1 MSRVNTLSSAKN
13 RELFTKLKNGDTSVR
28 ETIIKGNINLVY
40 YTFSRYFK
48 NLEVKEYEDLGLIG
62 LIKAVDRYDVEK
74 NADFATFS
82 IICIKN
88 EILGELK
95 KISKTKGDVSLY
107 DGIPWLIEDDEDM
120 QLINC
125 IPDSKDLIDDF
136 ISSVS
141 YEKITSELF
150 TPLQRDVE
158 NTIEVSVTDGI
169 ASDSY
174 FMTFIKDN
182 SAPII
187 KYNGDTDLGGLDN
200 LPTIQYSVSDPDKDK
215 VTVIEKLNGYVNVIV
230 VMKL

>member
-48 NLEVKEYEDLGLIG
+48 NLEVGEYEDLGLIG
-62 LIKAVDRYDVEK
+62 LIKAVDSYDVEK

-150 TPLQRDVE
+150 ATL
-158 NTIEVSVTDGI
+158 TDKEKELLKLFFGFYEKKYTQKEI
-169 ASDSY
+169 ASIYGVHQSQISRTITRICY
-174 FMTFIKDN
+174 KLKEVALSNCPEIKNDFE
-182 SAPII
+182 I
-187 KYNGDTDLGGLDN
+187 
-200 LPTIQYSVSDPDKDK
+200 
-215 VTVIEKLNGYVNVIV
+215 
-230 VMKL
+230 

>member
-13 RELFTKLKNGDTSVR
+13 RELFTRLKNGDTSVR

-48 NLEVKEYEDLGLIG
+48 NLEVGEYEDLRLIG
-62 LIKAVDRYDVEK
+62 LIKAVDSYDVEK
-74 NADFATFS
+74 NADFSTFS

-150 TPLQRDVE
+150 ATL
-158 NTIEVSVTDGI
+158 TDKEKELLKLFFGFYEKKYTQKEI
-169 ASDSY
+169 ASIYGVHQSHISRTITKICY
-174 FMTFIKDN
+174 KLKEVALTNCPEIKNDFE
-182 SAPII
+182 I
-187 KYNGDTDLGGLDN
+187 
-200 LPTIQYSVSDPDKDK
+200 
-215 VTVIEKLNGYVNVIV
+215 
-230 VMKL
+230 

>member
-1 MSRVNTLSSAKN
+1 MSRANTLSSAKN

-28 ETIIKGNINLVY
+28 DTIIKGNINLVY

-48 NLEVKEYEDLGLIG
+48 NLEVGEYEDLGLIG
-62 LIKAVDRYDVEK
+62 LIKAVDSYDVEK
-74 NADFATFS
+74 NADFSTFS

-107 DGIPWLIEDDEDM
+107 DGIPWLTEDDEDM

-150 TPLQRDVE
+150 ATL
-158 NTIEVSVTDGI
+158 TDKEKELLKLFFGFYEKKYTQKEI
-169 ASDSY
+169 ASIYGVHQSHISRTITKICY
-174 FMTFIKDN
+174 KLKEVALTNCPEIKNDFE
-182 SAPII
+182 I
-187 KYNGDTDLGGLDN
+187 
-200 LPTIQYSVSDPDKDK
+200 
-215 VTVIEKLNGYVNVIV
+215 
-230 VMKL
+230 

>member
-13 RELFTKLKNGDTSVR
+13 RELFIKLKNGDTSVR

-62 LIKAVDRYDVEK
+62 LIKAVDSYDVEK

-150 TPLQRDVE
+150 ATL
-158 NTIEVSVTDGI
+158 TDKEKELLKLFFGFYEKKYTQKEI
-169 ASDSY
+169 ASIYGVHQSQISRTITRICY
-174 FMTFIKDN
+174 KLKEVALSNCPEIKNDFE
-182 SAPII
+182 I
-187 KYNGDTDLGGLDN
+187 
-200 LPTIQYSVSDPDKDK
+200 
-215 VTVIEKLNGYVNVIV
+215 
-230 VMKL
+230 

>member
-48 NLEVKEYEDLGLIG
+48 NLEVKEYEDLWLIG
-62 LIKAVDRYDVEK
+62 LIKAVDSYDVEK

-150 TPLQRDVE
+150 ATL
-158 NTIEVSVTDGI
+158 TDKEKELLKLFFGFYEKKYTQKEI
-169 ASDSY
+169 ASIYGVHQSQISRTITRICY
-174 FMTFIKDN
+174 KLKEVALSNCPEIKNDFE
-182 SAPII
+182 I
-187 KYNGDTDLGGLDN
+187 
-200 LPTIQYSVSDPDKDK
+200 
-215 VTVIEKLNGYVNVIV
+215 
-230 VMKL
+230 

>member
-1 MSRVNTLSSAKN
+1 MSRTNTLSSAKN

-28 ETIIKGNINLVY
+28 DTIIKGNINLVY

-48 NLEVKEYEDLGLIG
+48 NLEVGEYEDLGLIG
-62 LIKAVDRYDVEK
+62 LIKAVDSYDVEK

-107 DGIPWLIEDDEDM
+107 DVKLGLIEYDEDM

-150 TPLQRDVE
+150 ATL
-158 NTIEVSVTDGI
+158 TDKEKELLKLFFGFYEKKYTQQEI
-169 ASDSY
+169 ASIYGVHQSRISRTITKICY
-174 FMTFIKDN
+174 KLKEVALSNCPEIKNDFE
-182 SAPII
+182 I
-187 KYNGDTDLGGLDN
+187 
-200 LPTIQYSVSDPDKDK
+200 
-215 VTVIEKLNGYVNVIV
+215 
-230 VMKL
+230 

>member
-1 MSRVNTLSSAKN
+1 MSRANTLSSAKN

-28 ETIIKGNINLVY
+28 DTIIKGNINLVY

-48 NLEVKEYEDLGLIG
+48 NLEVGEYEDLGLIG
-62 LIKAVDRYDVEK
+62 LIKAVDRYDIEK

-150 TPLQRDVE
+150 ATL
-158 NTIEVSVTDGI
+158 TDKEKELLKLFFGFYEKKYTQKEI
-169 ASDSY
+169 ASIYGVHQSHISRTITKICY
-174 FMTFIKDN
+174 KLKEVALTNCPEIKNDFE
-182 SAPII
+182 I
-187 KYNGDTDLGGLDN
+187 
-200 LPTIQYSVSDPDKDK
+200 
-215 VTVIEKLNGYVNVIV
+215 
-230 VMKL
+230 

>member
-62 LIKAVDRYDVEK
+62 LIKAVDSYDVEK
-74 NADFATFS
+74 NADFANFS

-107 DGIPWLIEDDEDM
+107 DGPSSLIEDDEDL

-150 TPLQRDVE
+150 ATL
-158 NTIEVSVTDGI
+158 TDKEKELLKLFFGFYEKKYTQKEI
-169 ASDSY
+169 ASIYGVHQSQISRTITRICY
-174 FMTFIKDN
+174 KLKEVALSNCPEIKNDFE
-182 SAPII
+182 I
-187 KYNGDTDLGGLDN
+187 
-200 LPTIQYSVSDPDKDK
+200 
-215 VTVIEKLNGYVNVIV
+215 
-230 VMKL
+230 

>member
-1 MSRVNTLSSAKN
+1 MSRANTLSSAKN
-13 RELFTKLKNGDTSVR
+13 RELFTRLKNGDTSVR

-48 NLEVKEYEDLGLIG
+48 NLEVGEYEDLGLIG
-62 LIKAVDRYDVEK
+62 LIKAVDSYDVEK
-74 NADFATFS
+74 NADFSTFS

-95 KISKTKGDVSLY
+95 KNSKTKGDVSLY
-107 DGIPWLIEDDEDM
+107 DGIPWLTEDDEDM

-150 TPLQRDVE
+150 ATL
-158 NTIEVSVTDGI
+158 TD
-169 ASDSY
+169 
-174 FMTFIKDN
+174 K
-182 SAPII
+182 
-187 KYNGDTDLGGLDN
+187 
-200 LPTIQYSVSDPDKDK
+200 
-215 VTVIEKLNGYVNVIV
+215 EKELL
-230 VMKL
+230 KLFF

>member
-48 NLEVKEYEDLGLIG
+48 NLEVGEYEDLGLIG

-150 TPLQRDVE
+150 ATL
-158 NTIEVSVTDGI
+158 TDKEKELLKLFFGFYEKKYTQKEI
-169 ASDSY
+169 ASIYGVHQSHISRTITKICY
-174 FMTFIKDN
+174 KLKEVALTNCPEIKNDFG
-182 SAPII
+182 I
-187 KYNGDTDLGGLDN
+187 
-200 LPTIQYSVSDPDKDK
+200 
-215 VTVIEKLNGYVNVIV
+215 
-230 VMKL
+230 

>member
-13 RELFTKLKNGDTSVR
+13 RELFTKFKNGDTSVR
-28 ETIIKGNINLVY
+28 DTIIKGNINLVY

-48 NLEVKEYEDLGLIG
+48 NLEVGEYEDLGLIG
-62 LIKAVDRYDVEK
+62 LIKAVDSYDVEK
-74 NADFATFS
+74 NADFANFA

-107 DGIPWLIEDDEDM
+107 DVKPGLIEYDEDM

-150 TPLQRDVE
+150 ATL
-158 NTIEVSVTDGI
+158 TDKEKELLKLFFGFYEKKYTQQEI
-169 ASDSY
+169 ASIYGVHQSRISRTITKICY
-174 FMTFIKDN
+174 KLKEVALSNCPEIKNDFE
-182 SAPII
+182 I
-187 KYNGDTDLGGLDN
+187 
-200 LPTIQYSVSDPDKDK
+200 
-215 VTVIEKLNGYVNVIV
+215 
-230 VMKL
+230 

>member
-1 MSRVNTLSSAKN
+1 MSRANTLSSAKN

-40 YTFSRYFK
+40 YTFSKYFK
-48 NLEVKEYEDLGLIG
+48 NLEVGEYEDLGLIG

-150 TPLQRDVE
+150 ATL
-158 NTIEVSVTDGI
+158 TDKEKELLKLFFGFYEKKYTQKEI
-169 ASDSY
+169 ASIYGVHQSHISKTITKICY
-174 FMTFIKDN
+174 KLKEVALTNCPEIKNDFE
-182 SAPII
+182 I
-187 KYNGDTDLGGLDN
+187 
-200 LPTIQYSVSDPDKDK
+200 
-215 VTVIEKLNGYVNVIV
+215 
-230 VMKL
+230 

>member
-1 MSRVNTLSSAKN
+1 MPRANTLSSAKN
-13 RELFTKLKNGDTSVR
+13 RELFTRLKNGDTSVR

-48 NLEVKEYEDLGLIG
+48 NLEVGEYEDLGLIG

-95 KISKTKGDVSLY
+95 KISKTKRDVSLY
-107 DGIPWLIEDDEDM
+107 DGIPWLTEDDEDM

-150 TPLQRDVE
+150 ATL
-158 NTIEVSVTDGI
+158 TDKEKELLKLFFGFYEKKYTQKEI
-169 ASDSY
+169 ASIYGVHQSHISRTITKICY
-174 FMTFIKDN
+174 KLKEVALTNCPEIKNDFE
-182 SAPII
+182 I
-187 KYNGDTDLGGLDN
+187 
-200 LPTIQYSVSDPDKDK
+200 
-215 VTVIEKLNGYVNVIV
+215 
-230 VMKL
+230 

>member
-62 LIKAVDRYDVEK
+62 LIKAVDSYDVEK

-107 DGIPWLIEDDEDM
+107 DGKPSLIEDDEDIRESIRI
-120 QLINC
+120 LLESENYIIN
-125 IPDSKDLIDDF
+125 
-136 ISSVS
+136 
-141 YEKITSELF
+141 EG
-150 TPLQRDVE
+150 
-158 NTIEVSVTDGI
+158 GI
-169 ASDSY
+169 
-174 FMTFIKDN
+174 
-182 SAPII
+182 II
-187 KYNGDTDLGGLDN
+187 KQGTVFGGKFNDS
-200 LPTIQYSVSDPDKDK
+200 PCAIIV
-215 VTVIEKLNGYVNVIV
+215 EKYTT
-230 VMKL
+230 KP

>member
-1 MSRVNTLSSAKN
+1 MSRANTLSSAKN
-13 RELFTKLKNGDTSVR
+13 RELFTRLKNGDTSVR
-28 ETIIKGNINLVY
+28 DTIIKGNINLVY
-40 YTFSRYFK
+40 YTFSIYFK
-48 NLEVKEYEDLGLIG
+48 NLEVGEYEDLGLIG

-95 KISKTKGDVSLY
+95 KISKNKGDVSLY
-107 DGIPWLIEDDEDM
+107 DGIPWLTEDDEDM

-150 TPLQRDVE
+150 ATL
-158 NTIEVSVTDGI
+158 TDKEKELLKLFFGFYEKKYTQKEI
-169 ASDSY
+169 ASIYGVHQSHISRTITKICY
-174 FMTFIKDN
+174 KLKEVALTNCPEIKNDFE
-182 SAPII
+182 I
-187 KYNGDTDLGGLDN
+187 
-200 LPTIQYSVSDPDKDK
+200 
-215 VTVIEKLNGYVNVIV
+215 
-230 VMKL
+230 

>member
-62 LIKAVDRYDVEK
+62 LIKAVDSYDVEK

-125 IPDSKDLIDDF
+125 IPDTKDLIDDF

-150 TPLQRDVE
+150 ATL
-158 NTIEVSVTDGI
+158 TDKEKELLKLFFGFYEKKYTQKEI
-169 ASDSY
+169 ASIYGVHQSQISRTITRICY
-174 FMTFIKDN
+174 KLKEVALSNCPEIKNDFE
-182 SAPII
+182 I
-187 KYNGDTDLGGLDN
+187 
-200 LPTIQYSVSDPDKDK
+200 
-215 VTVIEKLNGYVNVIV
+215 
-230 VMKL
+230 

>member
-28 ETIIKGNINLVY
+28 DTIIKGNINLVY

-48 NLEVKEYEDLGLIG
+48 NLEVGEYEDLGLIG
-62 LIKAVDRYDVEK
+62 LIKAVDSYDVEK
-74 NADFATFS
+74 NADFSTFS

-107 DGIPWLIEDDEDM
+107 DGISWLNEDDEDM

-150 TPLQRDVE
+150 ATL
-158 NTIEVSVTDGI
+158 TDKEKELLKLFFGFYEKKYTQKEI
-169 ASDSY
+169 ASIYGVHQSHISRTITKICY
-174 FMTFIKDN
+174 KLKEVALTNCPEIKNDFE
-182 SAPII
+182 I
-187 KYNGDTDLGGLDN
+187 
-200 LPTIQYSVSDPDKDK
+200 
-215 VTVIEKLNGYVNVIV
+215 
-230 VMKL
+230 

>member
-28 ETIIKGNINLVY
+28 DTIIKGNINLVY

-48 NLEVKEYEDLGLIG
+48 NLEVGEYEDLGLIG
-62 LIKAVDRYDVEK
+62 LIKAVDRYDIEK

-150 TPLQRDVE
+150 TTL
-158 NTIEVSVTDGI
+158 TDKEKELLKLFFGFYEKKYTQKEI
-169 ASDSY
+169 ASIYGVHQSHISRTITKICY
-174 FMTFIKDN
+174 KLKEVALTNCPEIKNDFE
-182 SAPII
+182 I
-187 KYNGDTDLGGLDN
+187 
-200 LPTIQYSVSDPDKDK
+200 
-215 VTVIEKLNGYVNVIV
+215 
-230 VMKL
+230 

>member
-1 MSRVNTLSSAKN
+1 MSRTNTLSSAKN

-48 NLEVKEYEDLGLIG
+48 NLEVGEYEDLGLIG
-62 LIKAVDRYDVEK
+62 LIKAVDSYDVEK

-107 DGIPWLIEDDEDM
+107 DGKPSLIEDDEDM

-150 TPLQRDVE
+150 ATL
-158 NTIEVSVTDGI
+158 TDKEKELLKLFFGFYEKKYTQKEI
-169 ASDSY
+169 ASIYGVHQSQISRTITRICY
-174 FMTFIKDN
+174 KLKEVALSNCPEIKNDFE
-182 SAPII
+182 I
-187 KYNGDTDLGGLDN
+187 
-200 LPTIQYSVSDPDKDK
+200 
-215 VTVIEKLNGYVNVIV
+215 
-230 VMKL
+230 

>member
-28 ETIIKGNINLVY
+28 DTIIKGNINLVY

-48 NLEVKEYEDLGLIG
+48 NLEVGEYEDLGLIG

-107 DGIPWLIEDDEDM
+107 DGLPWLIEDDEDM

-150 TPLQRDVE
+150 ATL
-158 NTIEVSVTDGI
+158 TDKEKELLKLFFGFYEKKYTQKEI
-169 ASDSY
+169 ASIYGVHQSHISRTITKICY
-174 FMTFIKDN
+174 KLKEVALTNCPEIKNDFE
-182 SAPII
+182 I
-187 KYNGDTDLGGLDN
+187 
-200 LPTIQYSVSDPDKDK
+200 
-215 VTVIEKLNGYVNVIV
+215 
-230 VMKL
+230 

>member
-13 RELFTKLKNGDTSVR
+13 RELFTRLKNGDTSVR
-28 ETIIKGNINLVY
+28 DTIIKGNINLVY

-48 NLEVKEYEDLGLIG
+48 NLEVGEYEDLGLIG

-107 DGIPWLIEDDEDM
+107 DGIPWLTEDDEDM

-150 TPLQRDVE
+150 ATL
-158 NTIEVSVTDGI
+158 TDKEKELLKLFFGFYEKKYTQKEI
-169 ASDSY
+169 ASIYGVHQSHISRTITKICY
-174 FMTFIKDN
+174 KLKEVALTNCPEIKNDFE
-182 SAPII
+182 I
-187 KYNGDTDLGGLDN
+187 
-200 LPTIQYSVSDPDKDK
+200 
-215 VTVIEKLNGYVNVIV
+215 
-230 VMKL
+230 

>member
-13 RELFTKLKNGDTSVR
+13 RELFTRLKNGDTSVR

-40 YTFSRYFK
+40 FTFSRYFK
-48 NLEVKEYEDLGLIG
+48 NLEVGEYEDLGLIG
-62 LIKAVDRYDVEK
+62 LIKAVDSYDVEK

-107 DGIPWLIEDDEDM
+107 DGIPWLNEDDEDM

-150 TPLQRDVE
+150 ATL
-158 NTIEVSVTDGI
+158 TDKEKELLKLFFGFYEKKYTQKEI
-169 ASDSY
+169 ASIYGVHQSHISRTITKICY
-174 FMTFIKDN
+174 KLKEVALTNCPEIKNDFE
-182 SAPII
+182 I
-187 KYNGDTDLGGLDN
+187 
-200 LPTIQYSVSDPDKDK
+200 
-215 VTVIEKLNGYVNVIV
+215 
-230 VMKL
+230 

>member
-48 NLEVKEYEDLGLIG
+48 NLEVGEYEDLGLIG
-62 LIKAVDRYDVEK
+62 LIKAVDSYDVEK

-107 DGIPWLIEDDEDM
+107 DGIPWLIEDDEDL

-150 TPLQRDVE
+150 ATL
-158 NTIEVSVTDGI
+158 TDKEKELLKLFFGFYEKKYTQKEI
-169 ASDSY
+169 ASIYGVHQSQISRTITRICY
-174 FMTFIKDN
+174 KLKEVALSNCPEIKNDFE
-182 SAPII
+182 I
-187 KYNGDTDLGGLDN
+187 
-200 LPTIQYSVSDPDKDK
+200 
-215 VTVIEKLNGYVNVIV
+215 
-230 VMKL
+230 

>member
-48 NLEVKEYEDLGLIG
+48 NLEVGEYEDLGLIG
-62 LIKAVDRYDVEK
+62 LIKAVDSYDVEK

-107 DGIPWLIEDDEDM
+107 DGIPWLTEDDEDM

-150 TPLQRDVE
+150 ATL
-158 NTIEVSVTDGI
+158 TDKEKELLKLFFGFYEKKYTQKEI
-169 ASDSY
+169 ASIYGVHQSHISRTITKICY
-174 FMTFIKDN
+174 KLKEVALTNCPEIKNDFE
-182 SAPII
+182 I
-187 KYNGDTDLGGLDN
+187 
-200 LPTIQYSVSDPDKDK
+200 
-215 VTVIEKLNGYVNVIV
+215 
-230 VMKL
+230 

>member
-62 LIKAVDRYDVEK
+62 LIKAVDSYDVEK

-107 DGIPWLIEDDEDM
+107 DGVPWLIEDDEDM

-150 TPLQRDVE
+150 ATL
-158 NTIEVSVTDGI
+158 TDKEKELLKLFFGFYEKKYTQKEI
-169 ASDSY
+169 ASIYGVHQSQISRTITRICY
-174 FMTFIKDN
+174 KLKEVALSNCPEIKNDFE
-182 SAPII
+182 I
-187 KYNGDTDLGGLDN
+187 
-200 LPTIQYSVSDPDKDK
+200 
-215 VTVIEKLNGYVNVIV
+215 
-230 VMKL
+230 

>member
-1 MSRVNTLSSAKN
+1 MSRANTLSSAKN

-48 NLEVKEYEDLGLIG
+48 NLEVGEYEDLGLIG
-62 LIKAVDRYDVEK
+62 LIKAVDRYDIEK

-150 TPLQRDVE
+150 ATL
-158 NTIEVSVTDGI
+158 TDKEKELLKLFFGFYEKKYTQKEI
-169 ASDSY
+169 ASIYGVHQSHISRTITKICY
-174 FMTFIKDN
+174 KLKEVALTNCPEIKNDFE
-182 SAPII
+182 I
-187 KYNGDTDLGGLDN
+187 
-200 LPTIQYSVSDPDKDK
+200 
-215 VTVIEKLNGYVNVIV
+215 
-230 VMKL
+230 

>member
-1 MSRVNTLSSAKN
+1 MSRTNTLSSAKN

-62 LIKAVDRYDVEK
+62 LIKAVDSYDVEK

-150 TPLQRDVE
+150 ATL
-158 NTIEVSVTDGI
+158 TDKEKELLKLFFGFYEKKYTQKEI
-169 ASDSY
+169 ASIYGVHQSQISRTITRICY
-174 FMTFIKDN
+174 KLKEVALSNCPEIKNDFE
-182 SAPII
+182 I
-187 KYNGDTDLGGLDN
+187 
-200 LPTIQYSVSDPDKDK
+200 
-215 VTVIEKLNGYVNVIV
+215 
-230 VMKL
+230 

>member
-62 LIKAVDRYDVEK
+62 LIKAVDSYDVEK

-107 DGIPWLIEDDEDM
+107 DGIPWLIEDDDDK
-120 QLINC
+120 QLING

-150 TPLQRDVE
+150 ATL
-158 NTIEVSVTDGI
+158 TDKEKELLKLFFGFYEKKYTQKEI
-169 ASDSY
+169 ASIYGVHQSQISRTITRICY
-174 FMTFIKDN
+174 KLKEVALSNCPEIKNDFE
-182 SAPII
+182 I
-187 KYNGDTDLGGLDN
+187 
-200 LPTIQYSVSDPDKDK
+200 
-215 VTVIEKLNGYVNVIV
+215 
-230 VMKL
+230 

>member
-40 YTFSRYFK
+40 YTFSKYFK

-62 LIKAVDRYDVEK
+62 LIKAVDSYDVEK

-150 TPLQRDVE
+150 ATL
-158 NTIEVSVTDGI
+158 TDKEKELLKLFFGFYEKKYTQKEI
-169 ASDSY
+169 ASIYGVHQSQISRTITRICY
-174 FMTFIKDN
+174 KLKEVALSNCPEIKNDFE
-182 SAPII
+182 I
-187 KYNGDTDLGGLDN
+187 
-200 LPTIQYSVSDPDKDK
+200 
-215 VTVIEKLNGYVNVIV
+215 
-230 VMKL
+230 

>member
-62 LIKAVDRYDVEK
+62 LIKAVDSYDVEK

-107 DGIPWLIEDDEDM
+107 DGIPWLIEDDEDT

-150 TPLQRDVE
+150 ATL
-158 NTIEVSVTDGI
+158 TDKEKELLKLFFGFYEKKYTQKEI
-169 ASDSY
+169 ASIYGVHQSQISRTITRICY
-174 FMTFIKDN
+174 KLKEVALSNCPEIKNDFE
-182 SAPII
+182 I
-187 KYNGDTDLGGLDN
+187 
-200 LPTIQYSVSDPDKDK
+200 
-215 VTVIEKLNGYVNVIV
+215 
-230 VMKL
+230 

>member
-48 NLEVKEYEDLGLIG
+48 NLEVGEYEDLGLIG

-107 DGIPWLIEDDEDM
+107 DGLPWLIEDDEDM

-150 TPLQRDVE
+150 ATL
-158 NTIEVSVTDGI
+158 TDKEKELLKLFFGFYEKKYTQKEI
-169 ASDSY
+169 ASIYGVHQSHISRTITKICY
-174 FMTFIKDN
+174 KLKEVALTNCPEIKNDFE
-182 SAPII
+182 I
-187 KYNGDTDLGGLDN
+187 
-200 LPTIQYSVSDPDKDK
+200 
-215 VTVIEKLNGYVNVIV
+215 
-230 VMKL
+230 

>member
-1 MSRVNTLSSAKN
+1 MSRTNTLSSAKN

-28 ETIIKGNINLVY
+28 DTIIKGNINLVY

-48 NLEVKEYEDLGLIG
+48 NLEVGEYEDLGLIG
-62 LIKAVDRYDVEK
+62 LIKAVDSYDVEK

-107 DGIPWLIEDDEDM
+107 DGIPWLIEDDEDL

-150 TPLQRDVE
+150 ATL
-158 NTIEVSVTDGI
+158 TDKEKELLKLFFGFYEKKYTQKEI
-169 ASDSY
+169 ASIYGVHQSQISRTITRICY
-174 FMTFIKDN
+174 KLKEVALSNCPEIKNDFE
-182 SAPII
+182 I
-187 KYNGDTDLGGLDN
+187 
-200 LPTIQYSVSDPDKDK
+200 
-215 VTVIEKLNGYVNVIV
+215 
-230 VMKL
+230 

>member
-48 NLEVKEYEDLGLIG
+48 NLEVGEYEDLGLIG
-62 LIKAVDRYDVEK
+62 LIKAVDSYDVEK

-107 DGIPWLIEDDEDM
+107 DGKPSLIEDDEDM

-150 TPLQRDVE
+150 ATL
-158 NTIEVSVTDGI
+158 TDKEKELLKLFFGFYEKKYTQKEI
-169 ASDSY
+169 ASIYGVHQSQISRTITRICY
-174 FMTFIKDN
+174 KLKEVALSNCPEIKNDFE
-182 SAPII
+182 I
-187 KYNGDTDLGGLDN
+187 
-200 LPTIQYSVSDPDKDK
+200 
-215 VTVIEKLNGYVNVIV
+215 
-230 VMKL
+230 

>member
-62 LIKAVDRYDVEK
+62 LIKAVDSYDVEK
-74 NADFATFS
+74 NADFANFS

-150 TPLQRDVE
+150 ATL
-158 NTIEVSVTDGI
+158 TDKEKELLKLFFGFYEKKYTQKEI
-169 ASDSY
+169 ASIYGVHQSQISRTITRICY
-174 FMTFIKDN
+174 KLKEVALSNCPEIKNDFE
-182 SAPII
+182 I
-187 KYNGDTDLGGLDN
+187 
-200 LPTIQYSVSDPDKDK
+200 
-215 VTVIEKLNGYVNVIV
+215 
-230 VMKL
+230 